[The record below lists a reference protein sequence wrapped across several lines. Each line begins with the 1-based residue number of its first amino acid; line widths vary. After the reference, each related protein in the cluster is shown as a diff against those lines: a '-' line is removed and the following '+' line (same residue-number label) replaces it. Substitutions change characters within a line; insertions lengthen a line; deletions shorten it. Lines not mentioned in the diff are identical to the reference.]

1 MPVIGGNAI
10 DHGKAYAGMVA
21 DGQLKNRVS
30 GLVTGANIPFGYAAV
45 RGANEGEVVAPTAAS
60 TSADFV
66 GVAVYELN
74 RAYTEGEVFG
84 APVDRDATLMTMG
97 VIWVEAAT
105 NVAIGE
111 SAFMG
116 VGATVAGKWANAA
129 GTGDTAAV
137 EISGTKFLSAG
148 QAGELVKLSVVVGG

>member
-45 RGANEGEVVAPTAAS
+45 RGAAEGEVVAPTAVS
-60 TSADFV
+60 TADDFV
-66 GVAVYELN
+66 GVVVYELN
-74 RAYTEGEVFG
+74 RAYQEGEVFG
-84 APVDRDATLMTMG
+84 AVVDRDATLMTLG

-105 NVAIGE
+105 AVAVGDP
-111 SAFMG
+111 AFMG
-116 VGATVAGKWANAA
+116 VGASVAGKWANAA
-129 GTGDTAAV
+129 GTGATAAV
-137 EISGTKFLSAG
+137 AIANSKFLSAG
-148 QAGELVKLSVVVGG
+148 QPGDLVKLSVVVGG